1 MSPYI
6 KVIQPFLMSNI
17 MGFSSLLI
25 VSFHLLNSYPNI
37 IHGIQMSPGIIKAE
51 ISAVIMDC

>member
-1 MSPYI
+1 MSHYI
-6 KVIQPFLMSNI
+6 KVIHLFLVSNI
-17 MGFSSLLI
+17 MGFPSLLI
-25 VSFHLLNSYPNI
+25 LSLHLLNSYPNI

>member
-1 MSPYI
+1 MSHYI
-6 KVIQPFLMSNI
+6 KVIQLFLVSII
-17 MGFSSLLI
+17 MGFPSLLI
-25 VSFHLLNSYPNI
+25 LSLHPLNSYPNI